1 MNVDPDLFWNILL
14 TLVIMPLGY
23 FLRKLTTDLEEL
35 ERRITD
41 CQINMTHHYVKRDD
55 YHRDI
60 DEVKGMLSDIFKV
73 LREERG

>member
-1 MNVDPDLFWNILL
+1 MTVDPDLFWNILL

-41 CQINMTHHYVKRDD
+41 CQISMTDQYVKRDD

-60 DEVKGMLSDIFKV
+60 GEVKGMLSDIFKI
-73 LREERG
+73 LREGRG

>member
-1 MNVDPDLFWNILL
+1 MTVDPDLFWNILL
-14 TLVIMPLGY
+14 TLVILPLGY

-41 CQINMTHHYVKRDD
+41 CQISMTDQYVKRDD

-60 DEVKGMLSDIFKV
+60 DEVKGMLSDIFKI

>member
-1 MNVDPDLFWNILL
+1 MTVDPDLFWNILL
-14 TLVIMPLGY
+14 TLVILPLGY

-41 CQINMTHHYVKRDD
+41 CQINMTDQYVKRDD

-60 DEVKGMLSDIFKV
+60 DEVKGMLSDIFKI